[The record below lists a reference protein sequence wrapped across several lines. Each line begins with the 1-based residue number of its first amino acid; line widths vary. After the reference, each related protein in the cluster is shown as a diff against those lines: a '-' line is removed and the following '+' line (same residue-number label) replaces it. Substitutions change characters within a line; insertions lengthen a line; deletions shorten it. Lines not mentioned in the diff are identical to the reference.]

1 MSSADDSYQ
10 EHYSAAMQI
19 IDPRQ
24 EFVQGVIE
32 IGMRIELAVSPEQ
45 TVGNAGEN
53 GKINPVGWH
62 NDWP

>member
-1 MSSADDSYQ
+1 LADDSYQ
-10 EHYSAAMQI
+10 EHYSAAVQI

-24 EFVQGVIE
+24 GFMQQGVME
-32 IGMRIELAVSPEQ
+32 IGMRIELAVSPRH
-45 TVGNAGEN
+45 TVGNSGEN